1 MPVVRTLNFNAEEYS
16 LAPRSL
22 MSWMINGSKESRDPH
37 NCKMQNGFWLGC
49 VSPGPNQSKISFFHV
64 PKGVMGIGYQKHGG
78 SPKTILECCFA
89 DKFWKLTYSKC
100 LDIWLLEFC
109 RFISII
115 SGMQYKVRKA
125 CSNHCV
131 HLTTYYWTS
140 HIHRYFPFDFWP
152 YKQFYTMADDLASF
166 IESQKR
172 KLEKERA
179 EILRAQES
187 EVRLLCM
194 WLF

>member
-1 MPVVRTLNFNAEEYS
+1 MDDR
-16 LAPRSL
+16 
-22 MSWMINGSKESRDPH
+22 WIKKSRDYH

-49 VSPGPNQSKISFFHV
+49 VLPSPNQSKISFFHV

-78 SPKTILECCFA
+78 SPKRILECYFA
-89 DKFWKLTYSKC
+89 DKFWKWFLTLIYRKC
-100 LDIWLLEFC
+100 LDIWLLKLW

-131 HLTTYYWTS
+131 HLTTSYYWTS
-140 HIHRYFPFDFWP
+140 HIHGYFPSDCWP

>member
-1 MPVVRTLNFNAEEYS
+1 MPVVRTLDFNSEKYPFQYHVS
-16 LAPRSL
+16 WPG
-22 MSWMINGSKESRDPH
+22 WMINRLRSHETLTNR
-37 NCKMQNGFWLGC
+37 FWLGR
-49 VSPGPNQSKISFFHV
+49 VSLSPNQSKISFLHV
-64 PKGVMGIGYQKHGG
+64 PKGVMGTGYQKHGG
-78 SPKTILECCFA
+78 SRKTILECCLA
-89 DKFWKLTYSKC
+89 VKFWKWFLRLNYSKC
-100 LDIWLLEFC
+100 LDIWLLEFW

-131 HLTTYYWTS
+131 HLTTYHWTS
-140 HIHRYFPFDFWP
+140 HIDRYFPFDCWP

>member
-1 MPVVRTLNFNAEEYS
+1 
-16 LAPRSL
+16 
-22 MSWMINGSKESRDPH
+22 
-37 NCKMQNGFWLGC
+37 MQNRFWLGWI
-49 VSPGPNQSKISFFHV
+49 SLSPNQSKISFFHV

-78 SPKTILECCFA
+78 SPKTILECYFA
-89 DKFWKLTYSKC
+89 DKFWKWFLTLIYSQC
-100 LDIWLLEFC
+100 LDIWLLEVW

-131 HLTTYYWTS
+131 HLTTYHWTS
-140 HIHRYFPFDFWP
+140 HIDRYFPFDCWP